1 MKIALFSDLLMPPS
15 GGVEIHVLLLAQAL
29 LRLGHVV
36 KVFAPVKRSL
46 LTSRWQPWIPDG
58 VLHALPSVS
67 MTFVWPNFQ
76 FAFPTQIINIFK
88 SWHPDVI
95 HVHSCGPTGVAA
107 IIAAKL
113 LNIRLLSTF
122 HSLLMTEEY
131 LSNNKLF
138 RNRTIRKRASDLLWF
153 YIRTLYNQCDAVVS
167 PSEWAAKELRHNGIT
182 SPVHVIANGIPLE
195 KFSIR
200 AQKSTI
206 RYFRKKWKL
215 ADPTFLYIGR
225 LSVEKNIDELLRSF
239 RRVLDKSPD
248 CFMVLVG
255 DGDEINK
262 LKTMTRD
269 MKMEKRVRF
278 VGRIEHDD
286 LPISGVFEVSR
297 AFVTASSS
305 ENNPISILEAMA
317 KGLPI
322 LGVYARGMSELVT
335 QNGLLAPSH
344 DARGF
349 SKNMLE
355 FLADPARQKRMIA
368 ASRKKS
374 LQYSVETMVGKL
386 EKLYVL

>member
-1 MKIALFSDLLMPPS
+1 MKIALFSDLLIPPS
-15 GGVEIHVLLLAQAL
+15 GGVEIHVLLLAQTL
-29 LRLGHVV
+29 LRLGHDV
-36 KVFAPVKRSL
+36 KVFAPVKRQL
-46 LTSRWQPWIPDG
+46 IKYRWEPGIPDG
-58 VLHALPSVS
+58 VLHALPSVP

-76 FAFPTQIINIFK
+76 FAFPTQTINTFK

-95 HVHSCGPTGVAA
+95 HVHTCGPTGVAA
-107 IIAAKL
+107 IMAAKL

-131 LSNNKLF
+131 LSNIQLF
-138 RNRTIRKRASDLLWF
+138 RSPSIRKRASDLLWF

-167 PSEWAAKELRHNGIT
+167 PSEWAAKELRHYGIT
-182 SPVHVIANGIPLE
+182 SPVHVIPNGIPLE
-195 KFSIR
+195 KFSMR
-200 AQKSTI
+200 VEESRI
-206 RYFRKKWKL
+206 RYFRKKWRL

-225 LSVEKNIDELLRSF
+225 LSAEKNIDELLRSF
-239 RRVLDKSPD
+239 RRVLDKRPD
-248 CFMVLVG
+248 CFLLLVG
-255 DGDEINK
+255 DGDDINK
-262 LKTMTRD
+262 LKAMTRD
-269 MKMEKRVRF
+269 MEMGKSIRF
-278 VGRIEHDD
+278 IGKIEHDD
-286 LPISGVFEVSR
+286 LPTSGVFEVSR

-322 LGVYARGMSELVT
+322 LGVHARGMSELVT

-349 SKNMLE
+349 SQNMLK
-355 FLADPARQKRMIA
+355 FLADPIRQKRMIA

-386 EKLYVL
+386 EKLYVH